1 MRGKARQH
9 VLVHL
14 VMPGLV
20 RLAPGI
26 HALEPVGRGNAEL
39 GKTYPEPIIEHRL
52 GRERALK
59 ACAKIRARSVRRGIR
74 FTHR

>member
-1 MRGKARQH
+1 
-9 VLVHL
+9 VYL

-20 RLAPGI
+20 PGS
-26 HALEPVGRGNAEL
+26 HALEPAGRGNAEL

-59 ACAKIRARSVRRGIR
+59 AYAKIHAR
-74 FTHR
+74 

>member
-1 MRGKARQH
+1 
-9 VLVHL
+9 VHL
-14 VMPGLV
+14 VMPGL
-20 RLAPGI
+20 APGI
-26 HALEPVGRGNAEL
+26 HAPEPVGRGNAEL

-59 ACAKIRARSVRRGIR
+59 AYAKIRARSVRRGIR